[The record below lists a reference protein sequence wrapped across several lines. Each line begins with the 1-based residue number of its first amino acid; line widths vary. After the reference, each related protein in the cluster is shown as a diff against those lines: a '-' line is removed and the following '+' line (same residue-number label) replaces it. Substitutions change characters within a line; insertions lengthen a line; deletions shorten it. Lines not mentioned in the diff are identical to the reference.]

1 MTTTVEAVYQGGVF
15 KPIRPIDLP
24 ENQRVTIV
32 VETPNEPTSG
42 PPKKSLKD
50 LVGTVALTGQ
60 PTDDEEIDRL
70 RAEALRE
77 KYVQ

>member
-1 MTTTVEAVYQGGVF
+1 MTTTVEAIYQGGVF
-15 KPIRPIDLP
+15 KPIRPINLP

-32 VETPNEPTSG
+32 VESPNVPTNA

-60 PTDDEEIDRL
+60 PPDDEEIDRL